1 MTVTIPSYSVRTLQG
16 VPAQGVSGKCAR
28 GMRYNVGSP
37 QLMDMSPNIV
47 ARALLVVL
55 LASAASGCSMVKR
68 KAINMVGDTLAQSG
82 SNFASDDDPELIA
95 AAIPFGLKTIE
106 GLLVDSPHHKGLLFA
121 ACSGFTQFSYAF
133 VQQEADYTEAQDL
146 QKATAMRA
154 RAKKL
159 YLRAVGYGMRG
170 FDEEIP
176 GFSELIRKDPDAALA
191 KTTKKHV
198 PLLYYTGAAW
208 AAAFAI
214 DVSDSDLSVHQTAM
228 EKMLRRAL
236 ALDESW
242 ELGSLHDFFISWE
255 AGHASAGGSM
265 EKAREHYARAMQ
277 LAGGARV
284 SPMVSFAES
293 VLVPEQK
300 KQEFEK
306 VLNEALAVD
315 LSKTP
320 PGQKL
325 ANVLAQR
332 RAKWLLSRIDELF

>member
-1 MTVTIPSYSVRTLQG
+1 MSYNG
-16 VPAQGVSGKCAR
+16 
-28 GMRYNVGSP
+28 GSP
-37 QLMDMSPNIV
+37 LPMDMPRNIV
-47 ARALLVVL
+47 ARALAVAL
-55 LASAASGCSMVKR
+55 LAAPLTGCSLIKHR
-68 KAINMVGDTLAQSG
+68 AINMVGNTLAESG
-82 SNFASDDDPELIA
+82 STFASDNDPELIA
-95 AAIPFGLKTIE
+95 AAVPFGLKMYE
-106 GLLVDSPHHKGLLFA
+106 SLLADSPHHKGLLFA

-133 VQQEADYTEAQDL
+133 VQQEADYVEAQDL
-146 QKATAMRA
+146 QKATAMRE

-170 FDEEIP
+170 LDEEIK
-176 GFSELIRKDPDAALA
+176 GFRDEIRKDPDAALA

-214 DVSDSDLSVHQTAM
+214 DVTDSDLSVHQTAM
-228 EKMLRRAL
+228 EKMMRRAL
-236 ALDESW
+236 ALDETW

-265 EKAREHYARAMQ
+265 EKAREHYSRAMQ
-277 LAGGARV
+277 ISAGARV
-284 SPMVSFAES
+284 SPMVTYAES

-300 KQEFEK
+300 KQEFETLLK
-306 VLNEALAVD
+306 GALAVD

-320 PGQKL
+320 PEQTL

-332 RAKWLLSRIDELF
+332 RAKWLLSRVDELF

>member
-1 MTVTIPSYSVRTLQG
+1 ML
-16 VPAQGVSGKCAR
+16 
-28 GMRYNVGSP
+28 
-37 QLMDMSPNIV
+37 
-47 ARALLVVL
+47 ARALVVL
-55 LASAASGCSMVKR
+55 TLAVPLSGCSIVKT
-68 KAINMVGDTLAQSG
+68 KAINMVGDTLAKSG
-82 SNFASDDDPELIA
+82 STYASDDDPELVA
-95 AAIPFGLKTIE
+95 AAVPFGLKTIE
-106 GLLVDSPHHKGLLFA
+106 GLLAQSPHNKGLLFA

-133 VQQEADYTEAQDL
+133 VQQEADYVEAQDL

-159 YLRAVGYGMRG
+159 YLRAVGYGMRD

-176 GFSELIRKDPDAALA
+176 GFSQLILENPDAALA
-191 KTTKKHV
+191 RTTTKHV

-214 DVSDSDLSVHQTAM
+214 DVSDSTLSVHQTAM

-236 ALDESW
+236 ALDETW
-242 ELGSLHDFFISWE
+242 ELGSLHDFFISWD

-265 EKAREHYARAMQ
+265 EKAREHYFRAMQ
-277 LAGGARV
+277 ISAGARV
-284 SPMVSFAES
+284 SPMVSYAES

-300 KQEFEK
+300 KAEFQK
-306 VLNEALAVD
+306 LLNDALAVD

-320 PGQKL
+320 PEQTL

-332 RAKWLLSRIDELF
+332 RARWLLSRVDELF

>member
-1 MTVTIPSYSVRTLQG
+1 MPSHTVS
-16 VPAQGVSGKCAR
+16 
-28 GMRYNVGSP
+28 
-37 QLMDMSPNIV
+37 
-47 ARALLVVL
+47 RALVLIVLVAPL
-55 LASAASGCSMVKR
+55 SGCSFVKTR
-68 KAINMVGDTLAQSG
+68 AINMVGNTLAESG
-82 SNFASDDDPELIA
+82 SNYASDNDPELIA
-95 AAIPFGLKTIE
+95 AAVPFGLKTIE
-106 GLLVDSPHHKGLLFA
+106 GLLLESPRHKGLLFA

-133 VQQEADYTEAQDL
+133 VQEEADYVEAQDL

-170 FDEEIP
+170 LDVELP
-176 GFSELIRKDPDAALA
+176 GFSQQILTDPDAALA
-191 KTTKKHV
+191 KTSKKHV

-214 DVSDSDLSVHQTAM
+214 DVTDSDLSVHQTAM

-236 ALDESW
+236 ALDETW

-265 EKAREHYARAMQ
+265 EKAREHYFRAMQ
-277 LAGGARV
+277 ISAGARV
-284 SPMVSFAES
+284 SPMVTYAES

-306 VLNEALAVD
+306 LLNDALAVD

-320 PGQKL
+320 SEQTL

-332 RAKWLLSRIDELF
+332 RARWLLSRVDELF

>member
-1 MTVTIPSYSVRTLQG
+1 MLI
-16 VPAQGVSGKCAR
+16 
-28 GMRYNVGSP
+28 
-37 QLMDMSPNIV
+37 DMSPTIV
-47 ARALLVVL
+47 ARALVVAL
-55 LASAASGCSMVKR
+55 LAASLTGCSLVKS
-68 KAINMVGDTLAQSG
+68 KAINMVGDTLAESG
-82 SNFASDDDPELIA
+82 SNFATDDDPELIA

-106 GLLVDSPHHKGLLFA
+106 GLLVESPHHKGLLFA
-121 ACSGFTQFSYAF
+121 AASGFTQFSYAF
-133 VQQEADYTEAQDL
+133 VQQEADYVEAQDL
-146 QKATAMRA
+146 QKATAMRL

-159 YLRAVGYGMRG
+159 YLRAVGYGMRD
-170 FDEEIP
+170 FDEEIS
-176 GFSELIRKDPDAALA
+176 GFSEQVRKDPDAALA

-214 DVSDSDLSVHQTAM
+214 DVNDAELSVHQTAM

-236 ALDESW
+236 ARDDTW

-265 EKAREHYARAMQ
+265 EKAREHYFRAMQ
-277 LAGGARV
+277 ISAGARV

-300 KQEFEK
+300 KAEFEK
-306 VLNEALAVD
+306 LLNEAVAVD
-315 LSKTP
+315 LGKTP
-320 PGQKL
+320 PEQKL

-332 RAKWLLSRIDELF
+332 RAKWLLSRVDELF

>member
-1 MTVTIPSYSVRTLQG
+1 MQAGIPQG
-16 VPAQGVSGKCAR
+16 VRGKR
-28 GMRYNVGSP
+28 VPGMRYNERSP
-37 QLMDMSPNIV
+37 LLIDMSPNIV
-47 ARALLVVL
+47 ARALVVAL
-55 LASAASGCSMVKR
+55 LAAPLTGCSLIKT
-68 KAINMVGDTLAQSG
+68 KAINMVGDTLAESG

-106 GLLVDSPHHKGLLFA
+106 GLLVESPHHKGLLFA
-121 ACSGFTQFSYAF
+121 AASGFTQFSYAF
-133 VQQEADYTEAQDL
+133 VQQEADFVEAQDL
-146 QKATAMRA
+146 QKATAMRV

-170 FDEEIP
+170 LDEEIP
-176 GFSELIRKDPDAALA
+176 GFSEQVRKDPDTALA
-191 KTTKKHV
+191 KTTKKKHV

-208 AAAFAI
+208 AAAFAV
-214 DVSDSDLSVHQTAM
+214 DVTDSDLSVHQTVM

-236 ALDESW
+236 ALDDTW

-265 EKAREHYARAMQ
+265 DKAREHYSRAMQ
-277 LAGGARV
+277 LAAGARV

-293 VLVPEQK
+293 VLVAEQK
-300 KQEFEK
+300 KTEFEK
-306 VLNEALAVD
+306 LLTEALAVD

-320 PGQKL
+320 PEQKL

-332 RAKWLLSRIDELF
+332 RAKWLLSRMDELF

>member
-1 MTVTIPSYSVRTLQG
+1 MTSNT
-16 VPAQGVSGKCAR
+16 VSR
-28 GMRYNVGSP
+28 GLV
-37 QLMDMSPNIV
+37 L
-47 ARALLVVL
+47 ALLA
-55 LASAASGCSMVKR
+55 ASLSGCSLIKTR
-68 KAINMVGDTLAQSG
+68 AINMVGNTLADSG

-95 AAIPFGLKTIE
+95 AAVPFGLKTIE
-106 GLLVDSPHHKGLLFA
+106 GLLVQSPRHKGLLFA

-133 VQQEADYTEAQDL
+133 VQDEADYVEAQDL

-170 FDEEIP
+170 LDVELP
-176 GFSELIRKDPDAALA
+176 GFSEQILKDPDAALVR
-191 KTTKKHV
+191 TTKKHV

-208 AAAFAI
+208 AAAFAV
-214 DVSDSDLSVHQTAM
+214 DVTDSELSVRQTAM

-236 ALDESW
+236 ALDETW

-265 EKAREHYARAMQ
+265 EKAREHYRRAME
-277 LAGGARV
+277 LSAGARV
-284 SPMVSFAES
+284 SPMVSYAES
-293 VLVPEQK
+293 ALVPEQK

-306 VLNEALAVD
+306 LLNEALAVD
-315 LSKTP
+315 LTKTP
-320 PGQKL
+320 PEQKL

-332 RAKWLLSRIDELF
+332 RARWLLSRVDELF

>member
-1 MTVTIPSYSVRTLQG
+1 MSYNG
-16 VPAQGVSGKCAR
+16 
-28 GMRYNVGSP
+28 GSP
-37 QLMDMSPNIV
+37 LLIDMAPHTV
-47 ARALLVVL
+47 ARVLVVAV
-55 LASAASGCSMVKR
+55 LAAALSGCSMVKR
-68 KAINMVGDTLAQSG
+68 RAINMVGDTLAESG
-82 SNFASDDDPELIA
+82 SNFATDDDPELIA

-106 GLLVDSPHHKGLLFA
+106 GLLVESPHHKGLLFA

-133 VQQEADYTEAQDL
+133 VQQEADYVEAQDL

-159 YLRAVGYGMRG
+159 YLRAVGYGMRD
-170 FDEEIP
+170 FDEDIP
-176 GFSELIRKDPDAALA
+176 GFSALVGKDPDAALA

-214 DVSDSDLSVHQTAM
+214 DVTDSDLSVRQTAM

-236 ALDESW
+236 ALDETW
-242 ELGSLHDFFISWE
+242 ELGALHDFFISWE

-265 EKAREHYARAMQ
+265 EKAREHYFRAMQ
-277 LAGGARV
+277 ISAGARV
-284 SPMVSFAES
+284 SPMVSYAES

-300 KQEFEK
+300 KAEFVK
-306 VLNEALAVD
+306 LLNEALAVD

-320 PGQKL
+320 PEQTL

-332 RAKWLLSRIDELF
+332 RARWLLSRVDELF